1 MKEKSKDISCV
12 KCGTSMRSG
21 FIVEQD
27 SMDFIPTGVGLY
39 WKPVKFGPK
48 VLKTVA
54 LIAYACPE
62 CGYVEQYIENLEQDR
77 EKLD

>member
-1 MKEKSKDISCV
+1 MKEKSKEITCV
-12 KCGTSMRSG
+12 KCGTTMRSG
-21 FIVEQD
+21 FIVEKD
-27 SMDFIPTGVGLY
+27 MNELRAVGVGLY

-48 VLKTVA
+48 ALKTVA

-62 CGYVEQYIENLEQDR
+62 CGYIEQYIKNLEQDR